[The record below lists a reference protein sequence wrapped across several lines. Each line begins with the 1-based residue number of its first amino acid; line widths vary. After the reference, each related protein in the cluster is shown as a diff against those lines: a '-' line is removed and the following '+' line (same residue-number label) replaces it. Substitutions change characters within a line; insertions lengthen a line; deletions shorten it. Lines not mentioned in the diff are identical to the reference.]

1 MAATVSG
8 QGVSHSFGDLEVIAE
23 IDLTVGPGEVLA
35 VAGPSG
41 CGKSTLLEIVAGLLQ
56 PGTGSVEVDGREAPA
71 DRLDRCAY
79 MPQVDCLLPWYSA
92 LDNAALSL
100 LNRGVPRAAARDRAR
115 GMFGDLG
122 LAGFEAARPAELSGG
137 MRQRVAFLRTFLSD
151 KPVLLLDEP
160 FAALDAITRSEL
172 QEWLRPIL
180 EARQRTAIIVTH
192 DLEEALYLG
201 DRVVLLSPR
210 PSKVI
215 EEVDTS
221 RPDGSSRT
229 AILTDPE
236 FIRTRE
242 RLLSS
247 LQTSPERETVR

>member
-8 QGVSHSFGDLEVIAE
+8 QGLTHSFGDLEVIAE
-23 IDLTVGPGEVLA
+23 LDLEIGPGEVLA

-41 CGKSTLLEIVAGLLQ
+41 CGKSTLLEIIAGLLE
-56 PGTGSVEVDGREAPA
+56 PDSGLVAVDGSKTPA
-71 DRLDRCAY
+71 ERLDRCAY
-79 MPQVDCLLPWYSA
+79 MPQVDCLLPWYTA

-100 LNRGVPRAAARDRAR
+100 LNRGERRTAARDRAR
-115 GMFGDLG
+115 GLFGDLG
-122 LAGFEAARPAELSGG
+122 LSGFESARPAELSGG

-160 FAALDAITRSEL
+160 FAALDAITRAEL

-180 EARQRTAIIVTH
+180 EVRQRTAIIVTH

-201 DRVVLLSPR
+201 DRVLLLSPR
-210 PSKVI
+210 PSRVI
-215 EEVDTS
+215 EEVETS
-221 RPDGSSRT
+221 RPAGSSRT
-229 AILTDPE
+229 ATLTDPA
-236 FIRTRE
+236 FIQTRE

-247 LQTSPERETVR
+247 LQAMPVRSPVE